1 MRIIVATTL
10 IALELLAAKG
20 HRVTIHISTE
30 DPQAIETTI
39 QLEPIITIIRGD
51 LSQARLRAAKT
62 VTQLH
67 EKGVKPT
74 QPEIA
79 RALDLSERTVR
90 QHLAWLRNH
99 GFLEEKRG
107 VYTPTPLLKLY
118 LKLHATE

>member
-1 MRIIVATTL
+1 MRIIVITTL

-30 DPQAIETTI
+30 DPQAIETSL

-51 LSQARLRAAKT
+51 LARARLRVAKT
-62 VTQLH
+62 VTELH

-79 RALDLSERTVR
+79 RELNLGERTVR

-99 GFLEEKRG
+99 GFLEENRG
-107 VYTPTPLLKLY
+107 AYKPTPLLKLY
-118 LKLHATE
+118 LKLHNK